1 MAEEYKWGEPTLSID
16 GKPLGTV
23 RTVDY
28 IICDDLVVPNQA
40 FEPAHAHWNKQ
51 NSRVTEAL
59 EAMVKAVRETEQSF
73 RFTWGVVG
81 NLAAMI
87 RRFQLR
93 LPPIRFQSTVPRR
106 HSRSHRKQRLTR
118 LQRRK
123 KRQIK

>member
-28 IICDDLVVPNQA
+28 IICDDPDSPNGMIG
-40 FEPAHAHWNKQ
+40 PAHAHWDKEYPQ
-51 NSRVTEAL
+51 VTEAL
-59 EAMVKAVRETEQSF
+59 EAMVKAVRATEQSF
-73 RFTWGVVG
+73 RFTWGVIG
-81 NLAAMI
+81 DLAAMI

-93 LPPIRFQSTVPRR
+93 IPPLRFRSNVPRKL
-106 HSRSHRKQRLTR
+106 SRTRRKQRLTR